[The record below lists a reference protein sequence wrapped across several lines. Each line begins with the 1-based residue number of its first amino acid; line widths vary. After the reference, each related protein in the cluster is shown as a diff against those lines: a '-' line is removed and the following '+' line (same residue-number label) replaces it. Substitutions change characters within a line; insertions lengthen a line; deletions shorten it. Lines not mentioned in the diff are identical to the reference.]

1 VPTEVIRS
9 AATLKRLQSTAR
21 DAIRAVLELGRVQD
35 ADLFGRYVLREHED
49 LDDEVVGEVV
59 DLLHLARQ
67 TYPTQQIE
75 VIVIANIGIDM
86 EERNG
91 STGGIQRH
99 QPRG

>member
-1 VPTEVIRS
+1 MPTEVIRS

-35 ADLFGRYVLREHED
+35 SDLFGRYVLDEHEQ
-49 LDDEVVGEVV
+49 LDQNVLDEVA
-59 DLLHLARQ
+59 DLLRLARQ

-75 VIVIANIGIDM
+75 VIVMANIGVDT
-86 EERNG
+86 EVRNG

-99 QPRG
+99 Q